1 MRKVFERAADKTGFN
16 YGLYA
21 NDLSMSLKDIPLRR
35 GLVTLL
41 VLFGLLVLATGLAAM
56 KALERTVAVSQSMRA
71 LDEATIDLKDTYLN
85 NLKARS
91 ALARAY
97 IAQSENASARDG
109 AIAAAMGFYATAHK
123 SFNAFVA
130 VPKGSEDERSAAAV
144 AERTF
149 RAHAE
154 VFDKLFEIVKA
165 GDMQRYASV
174 NEGPMTATSVE
185 FGKAS
190 DEFFKVQAAASKVLA
205 RERDQNTARMFAIT
219 GTVAA
224 IAIGL
229 IALSYWALN
238 RVLVRPLREA
248 VLAVGEVARG
258 NLMTQLPRPSR
269 NEIGTLAEALQ
280 SMQAN
285 LTAIVRDVRG
295 GSDTMVTGVRELS
308 AGNTDLSAR
317 TEEQAA
323 ALEETA
329 SSMEQLTA
337 TVRQNT
343 ESAQQASRLATM
355 ASGTARDGG
364 IAVQQVIDTMQSIA
378 RSSEEIKDIISV
390 IEGIAFQ
397 TNILALN
404 AAVEA
409 ARAGEDGRGFAV
421 VAGEVRSL
429 AQRSATA
436 AKEIKQL
443 IEDSTSRI
451 AVGSAQVDRTGKTM
465 TDVVQSVQQVTDL
478 MAEIAAASGE
488 QTAGIEQVSKAISQM
503 DEVTQQNAA
512 LVEQAAAAAQS
523 LESQA
528 QALAGAVSA
537 FKVES

>member
-1 MRKVFERAADKTGFN
+1 MKFR
-16 YGLYA
+16 
-21 NDLSMSLKDIPLRR
+21 DIPLRR
-35 GLVTLL
+35 GLITLL
-41 VLFGLLVLATGLAAM
+41 VFFGLLVLTTGLIAL
-56 KALERTVAVSQSMRA
+56 KALERTVAVSESIRT

-97 IAQSENASARDG
+97 IAQSENASAREG
-109 AIAAAMGFYATAHK
+109 AIAAATGFYATAHK
-123 SFNAFVA
+123 SFAAFSA
-130 VPKGSEDERSAAAV
+130 VPKGSEEERAAAAV

-174 NEGPMTATSVE
+174 NEGPMTATSVA

-190 DEFFKVQAAASKVLA
+190 DEFFKVQAAASKVLE

-219 GTVAA
+219 GTVAGCA
-224 IAIGL
+224 IVL

-258 NLMTQLPRPSR
+258 NLMAQLPRPSR

-285 LTAIVRDVRG
+285 LTAIVREVRG
-295 GSDTMVTGVRELS
+295 GSDTMLTGVRELS
-308 AGNTDLSAR
+308 GGNTDLSAR

-343 ESAQQASRLATM
+343 ESAQQASRLAIL

-465 TDVVQSVQQVTDL
+465 TDVVQSVKQVTDL

-528 QALAGAVSA
+528 RTLAGAVST
-537 FKVES
+537 FKLEN

>member
-1 MRKVFERAADKTGFN
+1 MRKVFVRAADKKGFN
-16 YGLYA
+16 YALYA
-21 NDLSMSLKDIPLRR
+21 KDFSMNLRDIPLRR

-41 VLFGLLVLATGLAAM
+41 VLFGLLVLATGLVAM
-56 KALERTVAVSQSMRA
+56 KALERTIAVSQSIRT
-71 LDEATIDLKDTYLN
+71 LDIATIDLKDTYLN

-97 IAQSENASARDG
+97 IAQSENVSARQG
-109 AIAAAMGFYATAHK
+109 AISAATGFYATAHK
-123 SFNAFVA
+123 SFDAFVG
-130 VPKGSEDERSAAAV
+130 VTKGSEEERAAAAV
-144 AERTF
+144 VEKTF
-149 RAHAE
+149 RAHAA

-165 GDMQRYASV
+165 GDMQLYASV
-174 NEGPMTATSVE
+174 NEGPMTATSVA

-190 DEFFKVQAAASKVLA
+190 DEFFKVQATASKVLEQ
-205 RERDQNTARMFAIT
+205 ERDRNTVRMFAIT
-219 GTVAA
+219 GVVVACA
-224 IAIGL
+224 VIL

-258 NLMTQLPRPSR
+258 NLVTQLPPPSR
-269 NEIGTLAEALQ
+269 SEIGTLAEALQ
-280 SMQAN
+280 LMQVN
-285 LTAIVRDVRG
+285 LTAIVQNVRG
-295 GSDTMVTGVRELS
+295 GSDSMVTGVRELS

-528 QALAGAVSA
+528 QTLAGAVSA
-537 FKVES
+537 FKVGS

>member
-1 MRKVFERAADKTGFN
+1 MKLR
-16 YGLYA
+16 
-21 NDLSMSLKDIPLRR
+21 DIPLRR

-41 VLFGLLVLATGLAAM
+41 VLFGLLVQATGLVAM
-56 KALERTVAVSQSMRA
+56 KALERTISVSQSIRT

-109 AIAAAMGFYATAHK
+109 AIAAATGFYATAHK

-130 VPKGSEDERSAAAV
+130 VAKGSEEERAAAAV
-144 AERTF
+144 VEDTF
-149 RAHAE
+149 RSHAA
-154 VFDKLFEIVKA
+154 VFDQLFEIVKA

-174 NEGPMTATSVE
+174 NEGPMTATSVA

-190 DEFFKVQAAASKVLA
+190 DEFFKVQADASKALEQ
-205 RERDQNTARMFAIT
+205 ERKHNSTRMFAII
-219 GTVAA
+219 GIVVACA
-224 IAIGL
+224 IIL
-229 IALSYWALN
+229 IVLSYWALN
-238 RVLVRPLREA
+238 HVLVQPLREA
-248 VLAVGEVARG
+248 VLSVGEVARG
-258 NLMTQLPRPSR
+258 NLMTQLPPSSS
-269 NEIGTLAEALQ
+269 NEIGTLAQALHT
-280 SMQAN
+280 MQAN

-308 AGNTDLSAR
+308 SGNTDLSAR

-329 SSMEQLTA
+329 ASMEQLTA

-343 ESAQQASRLATM
+343 DSARQASELATL

-364 IAVQQVIDTMQSIA
+364 VAVQQVIDTMRSIA
-378 RSSEEIKDIISV
+378 QSSEEIKNIISV

-409 ARAGEDGRGFAV
+409 ARAGEEGRGFAV

-436 AKEIKQL
+436 AKEIKRL

-451 AVGSAQVDRTGKTM
+451 AFGSTQVDRTGKTM
-465 TDVVQSVQQVTDL
+465 TNVVQAVQQVTGL
-478 MAEIAAASGE
+478 MVEIAAASGE

-528 QALAGAVSA
+528 QMLAGAVAA
-537 FKVES
+537 FKVRG